1 MTIKDYHEQ
10 DIEDV
15 LKWLAICKKPAPE
28 DKELEYF
35 YKSCAET
42 IYVSC
47 SATMHDIQAKILLE
61 EAADERK
68 TEAKSVIESKKE
80 KAEQLRKKIF
90 KIDERCA
97 KIQEEVDGVERKVQN
112 FADNMIDWLLITWL
126 LSLLSKLRSRNLIF
140 M

>member
-15 LKWLAICKKPAPE
+15 LKWPVICEKPAPE

-42 IYVSC
+42 IYASC
-47 SATMHDIQAKILLE
+47 SATMHDSQAKILLE

-97 KIQEEVDGVERKVQN
+97 KIQEEVDGLKRKVQN
-112 FADNMIDWLLITWL
+112 VADNMIDWLLITWL
-126 LSLLSKLRSRNLIF
+126 LSLLPKLRSRNLIF
-140 M
+140 V